1 MSLEVRLGTMITGM
15 CAEADAH
22 TLRAVI
28 LAAIPEYDKWYTSF
42 DSHTDSDDKVFGSAK
57 YRDVLDSIRIAVMSG
72 DSTDI
77 QAADQYVHH
86 EPSGSIFYNLLLILY
101 RKWRAYHPSGA
112 GDTDSTRYSPA
123 SSASSGDREMGVN
136 GVHAKLEALRMTS
149 MR

>member
-28 LAAIPEYDKWYTSF
+28 IAAIPTSDKWYTSF

-57 YRDVLDSIRIAVMSG
+57 YRDVLDSIRIAVMSQS
-72 DSTDI
+72 STDI
-77 QAADQYVHH
+77 QAADEKVGDW
-86 EPSGSIFYNLLLILY
+86 PTGSIFYNLLLILY

-112 GDTDSTRYSPA
+112 SDTDSTRYSPA
-123 SSASSGDREMGVN
+123 SSASSGDRDM
-136 GVHAKLEALRMTS
+136 GVHAKLEALRMAS